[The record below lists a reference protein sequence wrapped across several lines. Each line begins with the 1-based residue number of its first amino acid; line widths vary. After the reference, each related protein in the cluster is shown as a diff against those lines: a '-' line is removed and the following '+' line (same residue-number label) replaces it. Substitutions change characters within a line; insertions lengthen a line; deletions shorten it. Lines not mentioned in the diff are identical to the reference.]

1 MEILNNI
8 KSFAAVSLAVTALMQ
23 AQEPPISSPHVL
35 SKTEPKGTEEA
46 RRARVITLK
55 LIVRPDGTASD
66 IRVVRAA
73 GFGLDENA
81 IECLRTW
88 QFAPGMKDG
97 KAVSVAATIEVQ
109 FRLAAKDNE
118 GQHARLTFTLPSRAW
133 RPELVK
139 GRIPPNPGSSPP
151 NQRFRI
157 SLTVDSEGMPENL
170 VIVEATD
177 PKWADHAL
185 HELKSWRFVPA
196 SANGQAVAVEGV
208 FELSVGNF
216 R

>member
-1 MEILNNI
+1 M
-8 KSFAAVSLAVTALMQ
+8 
-23 AQEPPISSPHVL
+23 
-35 SKTEPKGTEEA
+35 
-46 RRARVITLK
+46 
-55 LIVRPDGTASD
+55 
-66 IRVVRAA
+66 
-73 GFGLDENA
+73 
-81 IECLRTW
+81 
-88 QFAPGMKDG
+88 
-97 KAVSVAATIEVQ
+97 
-109 FRLAAKDNE
+109 
-118 GQHARLTFTLPSRAW
+118 
-133 RPELVK
+133 VK